1 MIQRIPLIIVSVI
14 AVILLAY
21 CNLNRNIALISVSS
35 DNPPPYSAEQVIK
48 IRYVIRNTGGRAIR
62 GTASVN
68 SDKSMVLCPGLNT
81 IGDFDNSL
89 DREEEIVCTGEYP
102 VKAAEIQAGGVPVN
116 ASAAIGGV
124 TSSPVS
130 VSLPTG
136 PNNLLLSPLKLT
148 PSANPSTYSQAGQQ
162 ITFTYLIQNTGA
174 GNLGPTQFTVSDNLF
189 GTAPFN
195 CGPANTAL
203 VPGATVTCT
212 APSLYT
218 ITQNDMTAV
227 SITNIATA
235 SANGV
240 GQSPAASTTINK
252 SLTTLSLTT
261 AANPSTYSQA
271 GQTITYSYVIK
282 NIYTGTLGPAQF
294 TVKDNLISP
303 TPFNCGAANTTL
315 APNTTVTCNA
325 PTPYTVTQNDTTA
338 VSITNIATAFDGA
351 GGSSAPASVTITR
364 TNDTQHPVAEGEW
377 LWQIARC
384 YGVDPN
390 TLVADNRSQVPN
402 PRMLQP
408 GTLVIVRNPGTYSK
422 YYGPPCVEKYPV
434 QAGDTWSSIAQK
446 FSADPVILQMA
457 NPSNTLSPG
466 TIVYVPRN
474 STSGN
479 TTPSTQVKAL
489 ALTTT
494 ANPTMYDQAGQVIT
508 FTYVIRNSGNTSLG
522 PDQFRVSDNLI
533 SSAPFNCGPAN
544 TTLAPNTTATCTAT
558 YTISQN
564 DMTAVSVTNIA
575 TASGSGVG
583 PSPSASATVTKGVRS
598 LALTTTAN
606 PTTYNQA
613 GQAITFTYVIRN
625 SGTISLGPT
634 QFTISDS
641 LISATPFNCGAA
653 NTTLAPTATIT
664 CTAPYAIT
672 QNDTTAVSVT
682 NIATASGGGAV
693 PSPSASATVTR
704 Q

>member
-1 MIQRIPLIIVSVI
+1 MIQRIPLIIVAVI
-14 AVILLAY
+14 AAILLAY
-21 CNLNRNIALISVSS
+21 CNLNRNVALINISA
-35 DNPPPYSAEQVIK
+35 DTPPPYSADQVIK
-48 IRYVIRNTGGRAIR
+48 IRYVIKNTGGRAIG
-62 GTASVN
+62 GTASVT

-81 IGDFDNSL
+81 VGDFDNSL
-89 DREEEIVCTGEYP
+89 DRGEEIVCTGDYP

-130 VSLPTG
+130 VSLPLG
-136 PNNLLLSPLKLT
+136 PYTLLSLLKLT
-148 PSANPSTYSQAGQQ
+148 TSANPSTYGQAGQQ
-162 ITFTYLIQNTGA
+162 ITFSYVILNTGA

-195 CGPANTAL
+195 CGPANTVLA
-203 VPGATVTCT
+203 PNATVACT
-212 APSLYT
+212 APNPYT

-235 SANGV
+235 FANGV
-240 GQSPAASTTINK
+240 GQSPTASTTINR
-252 SLTTLSLTT
+252 SMTTLALTTS
-261 AANPSTYSQA
+261 ANPSTYSQA
-271 GQTITYSYVIK
+271 GQTITFSYVIK
-282 NIYTGTLGPAQF
+282 NIHTGNLGPAQF

-303 TPFNCGAANTTL
+303 TPFNCGPANTTL

-338 VSITNIATAFDGA
+338 VSITNIATAFDGG
-351 GGSSAPASVTITR
+351 GGSSAPASTTITR
-364 TNDTQHPVAEGEW
+364 TNDTQHRVAEGEW

-384 YGVDPN
+384 YGVNPN
-390 TLVADNRSQVPN
+390 TLVADNLSQVPN

-446 FSADPVILQMA
+446 YSADPVILQMA
-457 NPSNTLSPG
+457 NSSKTLSPG

-474 STSGN
+474 SASGN
-479 TTPSTQVKAL
+479 TTPPTQVKAL
-489 ALTTT
+489 ALTAT
-494 ANPTMYDQAGQVIT
+494 ASPTIYDQAGQVIT

-522 PDQFRVSDNLI
+522 PDQFRVSDSLI
-533 SSAPFNCGPAN
+533 SAAPFNCGPAN
-544 TTLAPNTTATCTAT
+544 TTLAPNTTTTCTAT
-558 YTISQN
+558 YTITQN
-564 DMTAVSVTNIA
+564 DTTAVSVTNIA
-575 TASGSGVG
+575 TAAGGGAG
-583 PSPSASATVTKGVRS
+583 PSPSASATVNKGVRS
-598 LALTTTAN
+598 LSLTTTAN

-625 SGTISLGPT
+625 SGTVSLGPA
-634 QFTISDS
+634 QFMISDR

-653 NTTLAPTATIT
+653 NTTLAPTATVT
-664 CTAPYAIT
+664 CTAPYTIT
-672 QNDTTAVSVT
+672 QNDMTAVSVT
-682 NIATASGGGAV
+682 NIATASGGGAG